1 MVNTKS
7 RILKSRRFSNSQSRC
22 FHAFCSACCD
32 SYLQARVNLRPIGL
46 TIEGQLVAVPEN
58 VANINAWPIL
68 LVCLTCSLPG
78 VRYRCLTECN
88 SRVDN

>member
-1 MVNTKS
+1 MQKINFWVPIQKPKWNTPVHPS
-7 RILKSRRFSNSQSRC
+7 IYL
-22 FHAFCSACCD
+22 
-32 SYLQARVNLRPIGL
+32 LQARVNLRPTGL

-58 VANINAWPIL
+58 VANINAMYLKARPIL
-68 LVCLTCSLPG
+68 LVYLTCSSPG